1 LSFCIFYFL
10 YKLIIHHNFADNS
23 LDFSKALVILLVIVY
38 LNPFFSKAYKAV
50 VVVPS
55 GDVISFL
62 NKAGCK
68 LDLSAYIIVPKMV

>member
-1 LSFCIFYFL
+1 M
-10 YKLIIHHNFADNS
+10 
-23 LDFSKALVILLVIVY
+23 ILLVIVY
-38 LNPFFSKAYKAV
+38 LNPFFSNAYNAV

-68 LDLSAYIIVPKMV
+68 FDFLAYITVPKIV